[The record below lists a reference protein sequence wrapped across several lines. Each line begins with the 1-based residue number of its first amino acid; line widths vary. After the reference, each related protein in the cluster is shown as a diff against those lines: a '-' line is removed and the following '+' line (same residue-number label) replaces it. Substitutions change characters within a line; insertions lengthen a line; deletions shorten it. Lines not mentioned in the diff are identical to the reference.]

1 METEKKINVA
11 LLKQKSQ
18 EEIGVFF
25 NDLIRKKQLHVD
37 DELVMLKMAP
47 MSTVQSYVKLY
58 NFSSEK
64 SEIEFIKRAPI
75 KLRKSYI
82 DYYGLYW
89 KTQKYVIDH
98 NLSEIA
104 YDFMLTRRF
113 DDELYLITSKQ
124 GGIIHAYIKIY
135 TLKETLVL
143 QLVNYEN
150 ENMICSYIN
159 NLHYISD
166 NVKNEIVRQKKY
178 SAFFHLMRIFREKF
192 YELSPSATNYQ
203 QLIAE
208 KLADYYLPVSLQIE
222 LINNWDKNFA
232 DSLMRSIPLVP
243 EVQRLIFKNKIDAD
257 MLLVHTSSLYGK
269 ANYCFEADEEEQ
281 LFNIL
286 VKKGYENSL
295 TSVRLKNEETFFQ
308 IASSNAIRKYFL
320 KFWPTDE
327 GQLVIMKRRNP
338 SLVKELINLCTP
350 DHGLCWEAEVLMVKI
365 YNEDVLNAYIS
376 FHTLCSEALE
386 ILKKK
391 KPEIHNFYFTKHQF

>member
-1 METEKKINVA
+1 
-11 LLKQKSQ
+11 
-18 EEIGVFF
+18 
-25 NDLIRKKQLHVD
+25 
-37 DELVMLKMAP
+37 
-47 MSTVQSYVKLY
+47 
-58 NFSSEK
+58 
-64 SEIEFIKRAPI
+64 
-75 KLRKSYI
+75 
-82 DYYGLYW
+82 
-89 KTQKYVIDH
+89 
-98 NLSEIA
+98 
-104 YDFMLTRRF
+104 
-113 DDELYLITSKQ
+113 
-124 GGIIHAYIKIY
+124 
-135 TLKETLVL
+135 
-143 QLVNYEN
+143 
-150 ENMICSYIN
+150 
-159 NLHYISD
+159 
-166 NVKNEIVRQKKY
+166 
-178 SAFFHLMRIFREKF
+178 
-192 YELSPSATNYQ
+192 
-203 QLIAE
+203 
-208 KLADYYLPVSLQIE
+208 
-222 LINNWDKNFA
+222 
-232 DSLMRSIPLVP
+232 
-243 EVQRLIFKNKIDAD
+243 

-269 ANYCFEADEEEQ
+269 ANYCFEADEEEK